1 MIGEEK
7 KGELVYPP
15 SEKEIRRRLEET
27 ERGENPSFIEIWRKR
42 YVYRGIPYEIACV
55 KHVGKKW
62 NKAGMH
68 CVLDPTEEWEDVW
81 QTFLLKGGMRW
92 LWVDTLYGEEKRPVE
107 KDWTVEQMVDY
118 LHETAKRNID
128 FLWELA
134 EKLKAKGVLGT
145 VVTEV
150 KNDGGEETT

>member
-27 ERGENPSFIEIWRKR
+27 ERSENPSFIEIWRKR

-81 QTFLLKGGMRW
+81 GTERLLR
-92 LWVDTLYGEEKRPVE
+92 R
-107 KDWTVEQMVDY
+107 
-118 LHETAKRNID
+118 
-128 FLWELA
+128 
-134 EKLKAKGVLGT
+134 
-145 VVTEV
+145 
-150 KNDGGEETT
+150 